1 MKICYLGTSAVDILG
16 RDRVEPLEV
25 IEVSDELGAS
35 LLTAGATFTTAD
47 GVVTMVP
54 PAAPLWRAV
63 DQIVADVRAA
73 SAAVDEVIAAAAVV
87 VAVAGAAPKK
97 KRRAAGTAATDPA
110 PAEKES

>member
-54 PAAPLWRAV
+54 AAAPLWRAV
-63 DQIVADVRAA
+63 DQLVADVRAA
-73 SAAVDEVIAAAAVV
+73 SAAVDEVIAAAAV
-87 VAVAGAAPKK
+87 VAGAAPKK